1 MDLDYKE
8 DSGFGLIRNK
18 SIMNILSNINDEH
31 VREQYLNSLRNE
43 NKDKFKEF
51 MEIYKLFEEAK
62 E

>member
-51 MEIYKLFEEAK
+51 MEMYKLFEEANG
-62 E
+62 